1 MKDIEIAKHFT
12 QLTPISGET
21 DEIRDQS
28 QKPLPLQKEDQK
40 EEIKISTQE
49 SKD

>member
-28 QKPLPLQKEDQK
+28 QKPLKKEDQTAAGIDK
-40 EEIKISTQE
+40 RST
-49 SKD
+49 KK

>member
-28 QKPLPLQKEDQK
+28 QKPFQK
-40 EEIKISTQE
+40 EEQTGIDKKST
-49 SKD
+49 KK

>member
-21 DEIRDQS
+21 DEIRDHS
-28 QKPLPLQKEDQK
+28 QKPFEKKDQTGIDK
-40 EEIKISTQE
+40 KST
-49 SKD
+49 KK